1 MKTIISPSIL
11 GGSFSNMEKTIS
23 ELDISKAKYIHFD
36 VMDGDFVP
44 NLTFG
49 PQFISNLRTK
59 TKKIFD
65 VHLMINRV
73 NKFLDDYIKAGSNI
87 ITFHYEINEDLNK
100 LIDKIKQNRIKVGIA
115 LKPKT
120 TCEEIKKYLHL
131 VDQVIIMTVE
141 PGFGGQAFLS
151 NQVNKIESISKYNYF
166 IETSI
171 PSRPYI
177 LIIDQTFGDLSIKY
191 GGSNSNNFD
200 EMLKFAIEKWPDHL
214 LLIKIHPDVIKKK
227 KKGCINHCIICK
239 SRL

>member
-23 ELDISKAKYIHFD
+23 ELDQSKAEYIHFD

-73 NKFLDDYIKAGSNI
+73 NRFLDDYIKAGSNI

-141 PGFGGQAFLS
+141 PGFGGQTFLKD
-151 NQVNKIESISKYNYF
+151 QVCKIESISKYIRENNLNVDIEIDGGVNY
-166 IETSI
+166 ETGKLCVDAGAN
-171 PSRPYI
+171 I
-177 LIIDQTFGDLSIKY
+177 LVA
-191 GGSNSNNFD
+191 GSFLFKQSS
-200 EMLKFAIEKWPDHL
+200 
-214 LLIKIHPDVIKKK
+214 LIMATNKLNDFF
-227 KKGCINHCIICK
+227 N
-239 SRL
+239 

>member
-11 GGSFSNMEKTIS
+11 GGSFSNMEKTIY
-23 ELDISKAKYIHFD
+23 ELDQSKAEYIHFD

-65 VHLMINRV
+65 VHLMIYRV
-73 NKFLDDYIKAGSNI
+73 DKFLDDYIKAGSNI
-87 ITFHYEINEDLNK
+87 ITFHYEIDEDLNK
-100 LIDKIKQNRIKVGIA
+100 LIYKIKQNKIKVGIA

-120 TCEEIKKYLHL
+120 TFEEIKKYLHL

-151 NQVNKIESISKYNYF
+151 DQIIKIESISRYIKENNLSVNIEIDGGVNY
-166 IETSI
+166 ETGKLCVDAGAN
-171 PSRPYI
+171 I
-177 LIIDQTFGDLSIKY
+177 LVA
-191 GGSNSNNFD
+191 GSFLFKQSSLTMATNKLYDFFN
-200 EMLKFAIEKWPDHL
+200 
-214 LLIKIHPDVIKKK
+214 
-227 KKGCINHCIICK
+227 
-239 SRL
+239 